1 MVGLSADNLETLRR
15 FSREECRDA
24 FPVAIASPATIRA
37 YDVPLRVAGVNTGV
51 SNRTSYVI
59 ARDGRIRMVH
69 SDMSWRDHV
78 RLTLAAVEELR
89 PPAR

>member
-1 MVGLSADNLETLRR
+1 MQGFSSRGSRR
-15 FSREECRDA
+15 ARRRASTAARWTIRRWTS
-24 FPVAIASPATIRA
+24 SPATIRA

-78 RLTLAAVEELR
+78 RLTLAAVKELR